1 LVNGI
6 IAIVLGYLLGS
17 IPTSYIV
24 ARITAG
30 KSRLKVGN
38 NLDNDNDNDIDVL
51 REVRILPTI
60 LVGIADVGKGAAAV
74 AIAYWVLDVSPLAVM
89 LTGLAVVVGHMW
101 MVFLKFS
108 GSRAM
113 GATFGALA
121 ILLPV
126 YGYWHGFFI
135 FLGVHAL
142 PLMATGSAALSLG
155 IGLLFL
161 PLIMW
166 LTTKSILATVLA
178 VLLGILT
185 IIKLWPAAR
194 EDWVKNENTRG
205 FVFDDSQNHRR
216 RNV

>member
-17 IPTSYIV
+17 IPISYIV
-24 ARITAG
+24 ARLTTG
-30 KSRLKVGN
+30 KSRQQA
-38 NLDNDNDNDIDVL
+38 DNGHDSGQNTL
-51 REVRILPTI
+51 HESRILPAI

-74 AIAYWVLDVSPLAVM
+74 AIAYWLLDVSPLGVM
-89 LTGLAVVVGHMW
+89 LAGLAAVVGHMW

-108 GSRAM
+108 GNRGM

-135 FLGVHAL
+135 FLGVVAL

-155 IGLLFL
+155 VGLLFL

-166 LTTKSILATVLA
+166 LTTNSILATVLTI
-178 VLLGILT
+178 LLGLLT
-185 IIKLWPAAR
+185 IIKLWPTAR
-194 EDWVKNENTRG
+194 EDRIKNESTRG
-205 FVFDDSQNHRR
+205 FVFDDSQQHRR